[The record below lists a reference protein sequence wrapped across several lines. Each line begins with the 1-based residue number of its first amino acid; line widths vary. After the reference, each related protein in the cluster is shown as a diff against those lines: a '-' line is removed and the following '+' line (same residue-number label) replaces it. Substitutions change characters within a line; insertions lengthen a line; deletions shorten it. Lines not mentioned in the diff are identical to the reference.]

1 MPELVEVNICNK
13 IINNIKAER
22 YNTQLRSQNANNIKF
37 GRSHSKKNET
47 IGELKRRIKAEKD
60 YFDTIGASDL
70 RLWRTNTRIG
80 SNNAIPCFDLSD
92 SNEILSYFEIKD
104 IWKEDPPK
112 SNLHV
117 VIKIEERNVGELK
130 SMIKKRW
137 KPLFSHIVSNKLKLM
152 AINIP
157 PNQVITYEEDKCV
170 MKNLDKIKSV
180 FANSIYNYNPDH
192 LHVMISSDTWKEVHC
207 KAIYKKTI
215 YEKHEK
221 QFQWKI
227 THATVTLVKLK
238 DKLRKYFSELHN
250 IAKQSINLY
259 RTHDGNT
266 LGEFI
271 RSDSMLE
278 RIMWGKF
285 YRIDNSYIYV
295 QKIEPRNVRMINNFH
310 EVFYFNI
317 RRNRTPKNEKRPL
330 ETSGLFSLL
339 IISALWT
346 WLFGI
351 SALPRFRLLICE
363 SLTEDGT
370 YGSWLLIC
378 ESLMEDSTHWPRLLI
393 CESLTKDGTHGSR
406 LLICKSLT
414 EDGTYGSRFLICKS
428 LTEDGTRGS
437 RLLICESLT
446 EDGTYGSQ
454 FFGISALQFEGPG
467 SFFDNFGLCHSVPHF
482 SSKVPVL
489 SSATSALWHFSFTH
503 RKRRKE
509 MTKRL

>member
-1 MPELVEVNICNK
+1 MTGQDDTPEGSSPILLLPRWCGVPELVEVNICNK

-37 GRSHSKKNET
+37 GRVNVMKRYLLSDTACFVKMRSVNINCLVLGKPFRNIISIKIKENET

-117 VIKIEERNVGELK
+117 VIKIEVVALNCIISGYPSDTYYPIEISVERNVGELK

-137 KPLFSHIVSNKLKLM
+137 KPLFSHIVSNELKLM

-227 THATVTLVKLK
+227 THAT
-238 DKLRKYFSELHN
+238 
-250 IAKQSINLY
+250 SINLY

-266 LGEFI
+266 QGEFI

-317 RRNRTPKNEKRPL
+317 RDTLEDYLLSIRCTRNN
-330 ETSGLFSLL
+330 SFN
-339 IISALWT
+339 SAKIT
-346 WLFGI
+346 
-351 SALPRFRLLICE
+351 
-363 SLTEDGT
+363 
-370 YGSWLLIC
+370 
-378 ESLMEDSTHWPRLLI
+378 
-393 CESLTKDGTHGSR
+393 
-406 LLICKSLT
+406 
-414 EDGTYGSRFLICKS
+414 
-428 LTEDGTRGS
+428 
-437 RLLICESLT
+437 
-446 EDGTYGSQ
+446 
-454 FFGISALQFEGPG
+454 
-467 SFFDNFGLCHSVPHF
+467 
-482 SSKVPVL
+482 
-489 SSATSALWHFSFTH
+489 
-503 RKRRKE
+503 
-509 MTKRL
+509 